1 MNKVMESHS
10 SEQRRE
16 SEYSDEIDL
25 FDLLDDI
32 WSHKRWVS
40 IGLLVTVLVAVGYL
54 IKAVPVYKTEA
65 KVKPA
70 NTSDLIEFDRPQLLG
85 GYEIAG
91 KNSDGLQRLA
101 PPIFEMDVEK
111 AFGDS
116 KSALLSTGYRKDFFE
131 MNLDK
136 IKTIPGAYNDAIS
149 LEQNFT
155 SFSKKFSIKTSGK
168 KDNERYVQLGLE
180 LTDPEMSAELLNEFV
195 EYALF
200 RRLRDTFDTMNSKVN
215 ARIEALNYQAN
226 TMREEYLG
234 FKARRILELKE
245 AAAIAKAVGQTSPI
259 YRNMDL
265 IGSEEPPLYM
275 LGTKAI
281 RAEISALE
289 NRNAIAQNLPRG
301 EDHFI
306 EGLPAILVEI
316 ESLESLEIDFTKIHM
331 AKIDEQAIVPVSPIK
346 PRKLLILA
354 LAMVAGVF
362 VGIFM
367 ALIIAA
373 YGKHKERLLR
383 RR

>member
-1 MNKVMESHS
+1 M
-10 SEQRRE
+10 
-16 SEYSDEIDL
+16 YS
-25 FDLLDDI
+25 
-32 WSHKRWVS
+32 
-40 IGLLVTVLVAVGYL
+40 
-54 IKAVPVYKTEA
+54 
-65 KVKPA
+65 
-70 NTSDLIEFDRPQLLG
+70 
-85 GYEIAG
+85 
-91 KNSDGLQRLA
+91 
-101 PPIFEMDVEK
+101 
-111 AFGDS
+111 
-116 KSALLSTGYRKDFFE
+116 
-131 MNLDK
+131 
-136 IKTIPGAYNDAIS
+136 DAIS

-155 SFSKKFSIKTSGK
+155 SFSKKFSIKTSGN
-168 KDNERYVQLGLE
+168 KDNEQYVQLGLE
-180 LTDPEMSAELLNEFV
+180 LTDPEVAAELLNEFV

-265 IGSEEPPLYM
+265 IGGEEPPLYM

-289 NRNAIAQNLPRG
+289 NRNAIAQDLPRG

-354 LAMVAGVF
+354 LAIIAGVF

-367 ALIIAA
+367 ALVMAA